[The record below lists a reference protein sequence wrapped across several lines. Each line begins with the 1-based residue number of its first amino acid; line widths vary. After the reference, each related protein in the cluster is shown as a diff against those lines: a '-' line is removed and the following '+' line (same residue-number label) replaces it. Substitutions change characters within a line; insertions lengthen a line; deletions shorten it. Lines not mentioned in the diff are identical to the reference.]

1 MPIIDIKRVSKCFP
15 PSASSPHQHHVL
27 SDISFAIEQGEIH
40 GITGMSGAGKST
52 LMRCLVGLE
61 KPSEGNIFFQGEDIV
76 DFSEKQLC
84 SYRKNIGMVFQ
95 HYNLFPSLTV
105 AQNIA
110 YPMQIHGISLKE
122 QQQRIEELLCFVHLE
137 NKRDVYPSYLSGGE
151 QQRIAIARALANNP
165 KILFCDEATSALDPE
180 TMQNLLCLFENLN
193 RQRGLTVVAI
203 THQVDV
209 VKQICSNVTILS
221 NGKLV
226 KSCHATGHIQK
237 PNNWNQTGAHL

>member
-1 MPIIDIKRVSKCFP
+1 MPIIDIKGVSKCFP
-15 PSASSPHQHHVL
+15 PTASSPHQLQVL
-27 SDISFAIEQGEIH
+27 SGISFAIEQGEIH

-61 KPSEGNIFFQGEDIV
+61 KPSEGNIFFQGADIV

-95 HYNLFPSLTV
+95 NYNLFPSRTV

-110 YPMQIHGISLKE
+110 YPMEIHGISLKV
-122 QQQRIEELLCFVHLE
+122 QQQRIEELLCLVHLE
-137 NKRDVYPSYLSGGE
+137 NKRDVYPACLSGGE
-151 QQRIAIARALANNP
+151 KQRIAIARALANNP

-180 TMQNLLCLFENLN
+180 TMQNLLCLLENLN
-193 RQRGLTVVAI
+193 KQLGLTVIAI
-203 THQVDV
+203 THQLEV

-226 KSCHATGHIQK
+226 KSGNVTSLIQK
-237 PNNWNQTGAHL
+237 PNNFNQTGDL